1 MMEKIDNDKLDVV
14 AACGQAMR
22 SEDVDEVEQAM
33 LDQLTC
39 VLKNWKAS
47 RALGDS
53 TRSLPAHHDDGQ
65 MSDTFRHAP
74 HSRRLSKSTL
84 ELEVHTLPEPYFEC
98 LNDADGQV
106 HPVYRT
112 TPMPKRA
119 SPRVPTQVN
128 GTAEEEASCDSPLV
142 GRTAKEP

>member
-1 MMEKIDNDKLDVV
+1 MMEKIDNDQLDVL

-22 SEDVDEVEQAM
+22 SEDVDEAEQAM
-33 LDQLTC
+33 LDQLAR
-39 VLKNWKAS
+39 VLENYKAS

-53 TRSLPAHHDDGQ
+53 TKSLPAHRD
-65 MSDTFRHAP
+65 DTFRHAP
-74 HSRRLSKSTL
+74 HSRRLSKATL

-112 TPMPKRA
+112 TPMPKSA
-119 SPRVPTQVN
+119 APRVPTQVN

-142 GRTAKEP
+142 GRTAEEP